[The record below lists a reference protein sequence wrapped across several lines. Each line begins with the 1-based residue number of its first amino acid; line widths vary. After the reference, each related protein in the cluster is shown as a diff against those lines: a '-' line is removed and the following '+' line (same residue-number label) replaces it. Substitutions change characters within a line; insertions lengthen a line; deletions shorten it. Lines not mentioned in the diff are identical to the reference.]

1 MDNEQTDNILAW
13 LQAIREENIKLNA
26 QIKHMTGILEAVGLH
41 TAAMKK
47 DAETTRFRIGALC
60 VCFIVIPVLLF
71 LGFCSVS
78 AGAAAGKMVKDQPT
92 ETRGR

>member
-1 MDNEQTDNILAW
+1 MENEQTDNILAW
-13 LQAIREENIKLNA
+13 LQAIRDENKKLNA

-60 VCFIVIPVLLF
+60 LCFIVIPIVFGLALCTF
-71 LGFCSVS
+71 S
-78 AGAAAGKMVKDQPT
+78 AGAAAGKAVKEAPAA
-92 ETRGR
+92 ERSR